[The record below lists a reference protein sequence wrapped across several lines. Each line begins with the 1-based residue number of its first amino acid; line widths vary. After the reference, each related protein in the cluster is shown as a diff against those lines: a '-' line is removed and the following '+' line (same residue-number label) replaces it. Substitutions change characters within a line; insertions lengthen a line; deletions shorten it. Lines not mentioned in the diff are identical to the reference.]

1 VVDYTQ
7 KSFDPALK
15 TVRMGV
21 RDYAPELGSFAQPDL
36 AVFLEPTM
44 CLASVVDCTLWSYGN
59 NNPVV
64 FTDPT
69 GQASIFID
77 FIDVGANWTPFINT
91 GREFNRAVFGV
102 DPINAEQLGLVDRIN
117 SSLSVGLDIASFGV
131 VGTFSKNTS
140 QNIAKNLSKPLMQAL
155 DSVSNSS
162 ARSLAAKVAAENF
175 KLDQIA
181 KHIPSRFHYKI
192 ELASKEVG
200 TIIAGAGHQK
210 TINDLP
216 RLINRYGG
224 SAEDWVKMS
233 SSKIIALQDGNRFGV
248 KPFKGISE
256 AFYEVHWYEN
266 LKTGIRTDTKII
278 LDINKSRGPDVNL
291 DIFK

>member
-1 VVDYTQ
+1 
-7 KSFDPALK
+7 
-15 TVRMGV
+15 
-21 RDYAPELGSFAQPDL
+21 
-36 AVFLEPTM
+36 
-44 CLASVVDCTLWSYGN
+44 
-59 NNPVV
+59 
-64 FTDPT
+64 
-69 GQASIFID
+69 
-77 FIDVGANWTPFINT
+77 
-91 GREFNRAVFGV
+91 
-102 DPINAEQLGLVDRIN
+102 
-117 SSLSVGLDIASFGV
+117 
-131 VGTFSKNTS
+131 
-140 QNIAKNLSKPLMQAL
+140 
-155 DSVSNSS
+155 
-162 ARSLAAKVAAENF
+162 
-175 KLDQIA
+175 
-181 KHIPSRFHYKI
+181 
-192 ELASKEVG
+192 VG